1 MEKPAFN
8 RTIRQHWPP
17 QALPGDATSDRA
29 IAERIKELL
38 PRKNAVIL
46 AHYYTDP
53 QVQMLAEET
62 GGFIGDSLEMA
73 RFGAEHPA
81 TTLLIAGVRFMG
93 ESAKILSPEKR
104 VLMPDLAAE
113 CSLDLG
119 CDPGEFKEFCAA
131 NPDRV
136 VVVYANTSAAVKAIA
151 DWTVTSSIAIDVVRY
166 LASCGQKII
175 WAPDRYLGSYI
186 QRLTGADMLLWDACC
201 IVHAEFD
208 ANAIKRM
215 KADNP
220 GAMLLVHPESRH
232 EIVEIADVVGSTSQ
246 LLQASRKSDARQFV
260 VATES
265 GILYKMQQASPGK
278 EFIMAPTMAQSSD
291 YQCNG
296 SCPWMKMNSLQKIYD
311 SLANGSGEIS
321 LTQEIIS
328 RAKRPLARMLDF
340 KNRTVE
346 NQR

>member
-8 RTIRQHWPP
+8 RTIRQHWPSP
-17 QALPGDATSDRA
+17 APSVDTADDRN
-29 IAERIKELL
+29 IAESIKKLL
-38 PRKNAVIL
+38 PEKNAVIL

-73 RFGAEHPA
+73 RFGAEHRA

-119 CDPGEFKEFCAA
+119 CDPLEFKKFCAA
-131 NPDRV
+131 NPERV
-136 VVVYANTSAAVKAIA
+136 VVVYANTSAAIKAIA
-151 DWTVTSSIAIDVVRY
+151 DWTVTSSIAVDVVRY

-175 WAPDRYLGSYI
+175 WAPDRYLGSHI

-208 ANAIKRM
+208 AVALKRL
-215 KADNP
+215 KAANP
-220 GAMLLVHPESRH
+220 GAMLLVHPEAKH

-246 LLQASRKSDARQFV
+246 LLQASRNSEARQFI

-278 EFIMAPTMAQSSD
+278 EFIMAPTLAQSPD

-296 SCPWMKMNSLQKIYD
+296 ACPWMKMNSLKKIYG
-311 SLANGSGEIS
+311 SLTNGSGEID
-321 LTQEIIS
+321 LAPEIIS
-328 RAKRPLARMLDF
+328 RAKCPLARMLDF